1 MLTLG
6 GCGGDGAGTV
16 GPMVRDSSRVR
27 IVEYAG
33 VPDAQP
39 PFALAPAPVYRHG
52 GRTGDYGFGS
62 IWLGRLFPDGSAAL
76 TDDAN
81 SEVVLLTPDGAEH
94 AVLAVAGQGPGE
106 VGYVIGM
113 YTLGRDSLVVL
124 DRRNSRFN
132 LFVNGSLA
140 RTESLADLQRNTSL
154 WPQGIDATG
163 GFLAATSSYRSGFE
177 EEWLQG
183 HMARFDLA
191 TGAIDT
197 VASYD
202 FIPGAGNRARGFGS
216 VAVAAGRFVYTRS
229 DKPEVTWRAAD
240 GTVEQI
246 VRWQAE
252 PEYLT
257 EEHLEPLEAS
267 LREGNR
273 FANPQAPAEVIERMT
288 QEDMA
293 RFGADLGQPLPLFRA
308 PFGDVE
314 GRVWLPTHVP
324 GGPREGSPPYAVIA
338 PDGEWLGKV
347 GAPSGLRILD
357 VAHGRVLG
365 VLKDD
370 MDVESVVVY
379 ELISP

>member
-1 MLTLG
+1 
-6 GCGGDGAGTV
+6 
-16 GPMVRDSSRVR
+16 MVRDSAGVR

-33 VPDAQP
+33 IPDVEP
-39 PFALAPAPVYRHG
+39 PFALAPERVYRHG
-52 GRTGDYGFGS
+52 GRTGDYAFGS
-62 IWLGRLFPDGSAAL
+62 IWLGRLFPDGAAAL

-81 SEVVLLTPDGAEH
+81 SEMVLLTPDGAGH
-94 AVLAVAGQGPGE
+94 SVLAVAGQGPGE

-154 WPQGIDATG
+154 WPEGFDAAG
-163 GFLAATSSYRSGFE
+163 RFLAATNEYRSGFE

-183 HMARFDLA
+183 HMARFDLE
-191 TGAIDT
+191 TGAVDT

-202 FIPGAGNRARGFGS
+202 FIPGAGNPARGFGS

-257 EEHLEPLEAS
+257 EEHLKPVEAI
-267 LREGNR
+267 LRDRLR
-273 FANPQAPAEVIERMT
+273 FANREAPDAVVERLTRETMAEYRE
-288 QEDMA
+288 
-293 RFGADLGQPLPLFRA
+293 DLGKPMPLFRSPLSDA
-308 PFGDVE
+308 E
-314 GRVWLPTHVP
+314 GRVWLPAHVP
-324 GGPREGSPPYAVIA
+324 AGPREGSPPYTVISPA
-338 PDGEWLGKV
+338 GEWLGRV
-347 GAPSGLRILD
+347 DAPSGLRILD
-357 VAHGRVLG
+357 VAHDRVLG
-365 VLKDD
+365 VLKDE

-379 ELISP
+379 ELVKR

>member
-1 MLTLG
+1 
-6 GCGGDGAGTV
+6 
-16 GPMVRDSSRVR
+16 MVRDSAGVR

-33 VPDAQP
+33 VPDPEA
-39 PFALAPAPVYRHG
+39 PFALTPEPVYRHG
-52 GRTGDYGFGS
+52 GTAGEYSFGFIG
-62 IWLGRLFPDGSAAL
+62 LGRLFADGRAAL

-81 SEVVLLTPDGAEH
+81 SEVVLLTPDGASH
-94 AVLAVAGQGPGE
+94 SLLAVAGQGPGE

-124 DRRNSRFN
+124 DRSNSRYN

-183 HMARFDLA
+183 HMARFNLE
-191 TGAIDT
+191 TGVIDT

-202 FIPGAGNRARGFGS
+202 FIPGPGNPARGFGS

-229 DKPEVTWRAAD
+229 DKPEVTWLAA
-240 GTVEQI
+240 GGMVEQTL
-246 VRWQAE
+246 RWQAE
-252 PEYLT
+252 PEHLT

-273 FANPQAPAEVIERMT
+273 FANPQAPAEVIESMT

-293 RFGADLGQPLPLFRA
+293 RFRADLGQPLPLFRS

-324 GGPREGSPPYAVIA
+324 GGPREGSPPYAAIS
-338 PDGEWLGKV
+338 PDGEWLGRV
-347 GAPSGLRILD
+347 DAPPGLRILD
-357 VAHGRVLG
+357 VAHGLVLG

-379 ELISP
+379 ELISR